1 VQQADSR
8 IDRAVDAVLAVRTP
22 LTELVIALGSAQAW
36 GMRDVE
42 TSSIAASLRKHGRL
56 NEARLHQRRLQALL
70 AQHRAELEALGRA
83 DPVIAKITPL
93 EVFKDL
99 EESWLFDW
107 IVQGRI
113 KESIARAKE
122 LNRRLTAFLTQL
134 AEERSALRARTL
146 LLEAS
151 LDASTR

>member
-1 VQQADSR
+1 LTARSTR
-8 IDRAVDAVLAVRTP
+8 VLAVRTP

>member
-56 NEARLHQRRLQALL
+56 NEARLHQRRLHALL

-122 LNRRLTAFLTQL
+122 LNRRLTAFLTRL

>member
-8 IDRAVDAVLAVRTP
+8 IDRAVDAVLAVRKP
-22 LTELVIALGSAQAW
+22 LTELVIALGNAQAW

-122 LNRRLTAFLTQL
+122 LNRRLTAFLTRL

>member
-1 VQQADSR
+1 
-8 IDRAVDAVLAVRTP
+8 VLAVRTP

-122 LNRRLTAFLTQL
+122 LNRRLTAFLTRL

>member
-8 IDRAVDAVLAVRTP
+8 IDRAVDAVLAVRAP

-122 LNRRLTAFLTQL
+122 LNRRLTAFLTRL

>member
-122 LNRRLTAFLTQL
+122 LNRRLTAFLTRL